1 VAKLRVVQ
9 YLNQFF
15 AGIGGEEAAGTPPQV
30 FPGPK
35 GPGNLLQQIDP
46 EIEVVATVVCGDNYA
61 AERGEAAAA
70 EAVSALAAAGI
81 ATADAVLAGPAFGAG
96 RYGLACGQFA
106 RSLPEQLHCPGVAA
120 MAPDNPGAA
129 QWRQQVTIVATSG
142 DVRGMRPAI
151 ERMAAVA
158 HRLAAGERCLPER
171 DGTLAHGIRVNTF
184 DDRTG
189 AERAVAMLEAK
200 LAGAPFTTEYAMPEF
215 DRVAPAPPAAT
226 LASATVALVTS
237 GGIVPAGNPDRI
249 EAANA
254 SRFGAYPLRGLDALA
269 AGTHETAHGGYDPTF
284 ANADPN
290 RVLPLD
296 VVRALVA
303 EGRIGALHET
313 YYATVGN
320 GTAVS
325 SAAAYGAAIAAE
337 LVAAGV
343 QAVILTST

>member
-1 VAKLRVVQ
+1 VAQLRVVH

-15 AGIGGEEAAGTPPQV
+15 AGIGGEEEASTPPQL
-30 FPGPK
+30 FLGPK

-46 EIEVVATVVCGDNYA
+46 DIEVVATVACGDNYA
-61 AERGEAAAA
+61 AQRG
-70 EAVSALAAAGI
+70 
-81 ATADAVLAGPAFGAG
+81 ADAVAAAVAALAESGITRADAVIAGPAFGAG
-96 RYGLACGQFA
+96 RYGLACGLFA
-106 RSLPEQLHCPGVAA
+106 HLLSSRLQSLGVAA
-120 MAPDNPGAA
+120 MAPDNPGVAE
-129 QWRQQVTIVATSG
+129 WRGKVTLVATSG
-142 DVRGMRPAI
+142 DVRGMREALQ
-151 ERMAAVA
+151 RLAAVA
-158 HRLAAGERCLPER
+158 RRLSAGERCTPAR
-171 DGTLAHGIRVNTF
+171 DGTIPSGVRVNVF

-189 AERAVAMLEAK
+189 AARAVAMLEAK

-215 DRVAPAPPAAT
+215 DRVAPAPPVAD

-254 SRFGAYPLRGLDALA
+254 SRFGTYDVAGVEALE
-269 AGTHETAHGGYDPTF
+269 AGAFETAHGGYDPTF

-296 VVRALVA
+296 AVRALLA
-303 EGRIGALHET
+303 EGRVGALHER

-325 SAAAYGAAIAAE
+325 SAAAFGQAIAAE
-337 LVAAGV
+337 LRDAEV

>member
-1 VAKLRVVQ
+1 VATLRVVH

-15 AGIGGEEAAGTPPQV
+15 AGIGGEEAASAPPQV

-46 EIEVVATVVCGDNYA
+46 DIEVVATVACGDNYA
-61 AERGEAAAA
+61 AERGADAVAAAA
-70 EAVSALAAAGI
+70 AALAESGI
-81 ATADAVLAGPAFGAG
+81 TRADAVIAGPAFGAG

-106 RSLPEQLHCPGVAA
+106 HLLPSHLQSLGVAA
-120 MAPDNPGAA
+120 MAPDNPGVAE
-129 QWRQQVTIVATSG
+129 WRGKVTLVATSG
-142 DVRGMRPAI
+142 DVRGMREAM
-151 ERMAAVA
+151 E
-158 HRLAAGERCLPER
+158 RLAGVARRLVAGERCIPER
-171 DGTLAHGIRVNTF
+171 DGTIPSGVRVNVF
-184 DDRTG
+184 GDRTG

-200 LAGAPFTTEYAMPEF
+200 LAGAPYTTEYAMPEF
-215 DRVAPAPPAAT
+215 DRVTPAPPVADP
-226 LASATVALVTS
+226 ASATVALVTS

-254 SRFGAYPLRGLDALA
+254 SRFGTYGLEGLEALA
-269 AGTHETAHGGYDPTF
+269 AGAFETAHGGYDPTF

-296 VVRALVA
+296 AARALA
-303 EGRIGALHET
+303 GAGRIGRLHER

-320 GTAVS
+320 GTAVA
-325 SAAAYGAAIAAE
+325 SAVRFGAAIAAE
-337 LVAAGV
+337 LRDAGV